1 MDGVQTENGWFAFTS
16 IYHANI
22 SSRRVKKS
30 VHHHRTAQYIR
41 FSSSVSCSIF
51 FMFMYSNPIVVHR
64 IFYLCKILQDL
75 LPKPLLLTILLT
87 SQAIELESTSKTVS
101 FNALTSTS
109 LDCMVAFSLVVVLTC
124 QQQYFWRWMATMKDE
139 ICLLFWIIHPTRKL
153 RVLYYPKEREKI
165 WLLISFGSS
174 QIQNFGLSYRS

>member
-16 IYHANI
+16 ISHANI
-22 SSRRVKKS
+22 SSRRVIETRRACIIIVYCTTYTS
-30 VHHHRTAQYIR
+30 ALAHLLAVL
-41 FSSSVSCSIF
+41 FF

-87 SQAIELESTSKTVS
+87 SQAIELESTSKNVS

-139 ICLLFWIIHPTRKL
+139 ICLLFWIIHPSRKL
-153 RVLYYPKEREKI
+153 RVLYYPKERERKSDFLFSLTLYYI
-165 WLLISFGSS
+165 TKW
-174 QIQNFGLSYRS
+174 

>member
-22 SSRRVKKS
+22 SSRRVIETRRACIIIEL
-30 VHHHRTAQYIR
+30 HYIYIR

-87 SQAIELESTSKTVS
+87 SQAIELESTSKNVS

-165 WLLISFGSS
+165 
-174 QIQNFGLSYRS
+174 

>member
-1 MDGVQTENGWFAFTS
+1 
-16 IYHANI
+16 
-22 SSRRVKKS
+22 
-30 VHHHRTAQYIR
+30 
-41 FSSSVSCSIF
+41 
-51 FMFMYSNPIVVHR
+51 MFMYSNPIVVHR

-87 SQAIELESTSKTVS
+87 SQAIELESTSKNVS

-153 RVLYYPKEREKI
+153 RFIQKREQFHSKIGFVPAAKMVFILSQI
-165 WLLISFGSS
+165 WLFSRT
-174 QIQNFGLSYRS
+174 NKVLSVVWCKVGITSLTVNCSAFS

>member
-1 MDGVQTENGWFAFTS
+1 M
-16 IYHANI
+16 
-22 SSRRVKKS
+22 
-30 VHHHRTAQYIR
+30 HHHRILHYTTSALAHLLAVL
-41 FSSSVSCSIF
+41 FF

-64 IFYLCKILQDL
+64 IFYLCKILHDL

-139 ICLLFWIIHPTRKL
+139 ICLLFWIIHPTRKQT
-153 RVLYYPKEREKI
+153 RATWSEIWYISTAVLPALPAPSQSEKVVHFA
-165 WLLISFGSS
+165 LDY
-174 QIQNFGLSYRS
+174 NN

>member
-1 MDGVQTENGWFAFTS
+1 MRYSAGVERSLMDGVQMENGWFAFTS

-22 SSRRVKKS
+22 SSWRVIETRRACIIIV
-30 VHHHRTAQYIR
+30 TAQYIR

-87 SQAIELESTSKTVS
+87 SQAIELESTSKNVS
-101 FNALTSTS
+101 FNASTYIVPFRLHGGIPLSSS
-109 LDCMVAFSLVVVLTC
+109 LVSNSIFEDEWLQWKMKYAFS
-124 QQQYFWRWMATMKDE
+124 
-139 ICLLFWIIHPTRKL
+139 
-153 RVLYYPKEREKI
+153 
-165 WLLISFGSS
+165 FG
-174 QIQNFGLSYRS
+174 